1 MGGTFDPIHIGHL
14 AAAAHVQHHL
24 ALDEVVLVP
33 TGQPWQKQDRS
44 VTDAEHRYV
53 MAVLATDRTSFRVS
67 RVDIDRQ
74 GPTFTVDTLRDLH
87 REYHPADLFFI
98 MGSDALSGVATWR
111 DPDAV
116 LELAHIVG
124 VTRPGHP
131 SSSNLPHGAATL
143 LEIPSLDVSST
154 MCRERLQRGQPID
167 FLVPAPVVDY
177 IRKQHLYR

>member
-24 ALDEVVLVP
+24 ALEEVVFVP
-33 TGQPWQKQDRS
+33 TGRPWQKQERE
-44 VTDAEHRYV
+44 VTSAEHRYV
-53 MAVLATDRTSFRVS
+53 MTVLATDRTPFQVS
-67 RVDIDRQ
+67 RVDVDRE

-87 REYHPADLFFI
+87 RAYDPADLFFI
-98 MGSDALSGVATWR
+98 MGADALAGVATWR
-111 DPDAV
+111 DPDEVRA
-116 LELAHIVG
+116 LAHMVA

-131 SSSNLPHGAATL
+131 ITTDLPPGAATL

-154 MCRERLQRGQPID
+154 MCRERVQRGQPID

-177 IRKQHLYR
+177 IRKHHLYC